1 MVSENIFWKILVLPT
16 IIVTG
21 LFSERFS

>member
-1 MVSENIFWKILVLPT
+1 MVSENIFWEILVLPT